1 MDGLA
6 RQIGGRFCRFM
17 EMKKIVIAADL
28 GGTNLRTAAVD
39 ENGAILFRT
48 SRKTPR
54 GEHADE
60 IVRAIVESALE
71 CQKNCPEFAVKAI
84 SAAVPGTTSVEC
96 GLIFKAPNL
105 PALDNFQISAAL
117 EKELGIK
124 AIIENDANA
133 AAIGENWRGAAKG
146 FADSIMVMLGTGVGG
161 GIIIDGKILRGK
173 DGTAGEIGHI
183 CVEPCGAAC
192 GCGSRGCVE
201 QYSSASAIVRL
212 AKQLAAQFPKS
223 SLNQNLQLTAHGVYQ
238 AGMAGDELA
247 LEVFRQMGFYLG
259 IALAGLTNVLNPEAI
274 VIGGGASAG
283 WKLFFPHLKK
293 TISQR
298 SYREPAARAQIL
310 PAALGD
316 DAGIIGAAR
325 IAFDCYSEAESNAN

>member
-1 MDGLA
+1 
-6 RQIGGRFCRFM
+6 
-17 EMKKIVIAADL
+17 MKKIIIAADL

-60 IVRAIVESALE
+60 IVRTIVESALE

-84 SAAVPGTTSVEC
+84 SAAVPGTISVES

-133 AAIGENWRGAAKG
+133 AAIGENWRGASKG
-146 FADSIMVMLGTGVGG
+146 FADSIMIMLGTGVGG
-161 GIIIDGKILRGK
+161 GIIINGKILRGK

-183 CVEPCGAAC
+183 CVEPFGAAC

-212 AKQLAAQFPKS
+212 AKQLAAQFSKS
-223 SLNQNLQLTAHGVYQ
+223 SLNQHSQLTAHGVYQ

-259 IALAGLTNVLNPEAI
+259 IALAGLINVLNPEAI
-274 VIGGGASAG
+274 IIGGGASAG
-283 WKLFFPHLKK
+283 WKLFFPYLKK

-325 IAFDCYSEAESNAN
+325 IAFDYYSEAESNAN